1 MSQVNDGT
9 LRPLISPAT
18 DVTNGMRPEMVLAG
32 GTSGAVLTVGG
43 TTPRLKANFST
54 PINPGSPTENTAYSA
69 GDLIANSRTAGSVV
83 PLEFQL
89 SRNSGRILGCR
100 CVVAPESGNLAITA
114 LDFDLLLFRPEAD
127 IPFAAGAY
135 PADNAPLVVSAAMMR
150 ELVGTF
156 RFSAG
161 SWRNPAGT
169 LVAGVAGYQSQALN
183 SSRVI
188 APFNVNGL
196 SGGSPPA
203 ACLLGLVQALGAW
216 TPGAVINRFDFALDV
231 DLD

>member
-1 MSQVNDGT
+1 MSQVNDGS
-9 LRPLISPAT
+9 LRPLISAAT
-18 DVTNGMRPEMVLAG
+18 DVTNGMRPEVVVAG
-32 GTSGAVLTVGG
+32 GVAGTVMTVGG
-43 TTPRLKANFST
+43 ITQRIKANFST
-54 PINPGSPTENTAYSA
+54 PINPGSPSENTAYTA
-69 GDLIANSRTAGSVV
+69 GDHVSNSRTAGSCV

-89 SRNSGRILGCR
+89 SRNSGRITGCR
-100 CVVAPESGNLAITA
+100 AVVTPEFGNLVIAN

-135 PADNAPLVVSAAMMR
+135 PADNAALLLTAAAFR

-156 RFSAG
+156 RFSAA

-169 LVAGVAGYQSQALN
+169 LVAGITGYQSQALN
-183 SSRVI
+183 STRMV
-188 APFNVNGL
+188 APFNVTGL

-203 ACLLGLVQALGAW
+203 VCLLGLVQILSAW
-216 TPGAVINRFDFALDV
+216 TPGAAINRFDFALDI